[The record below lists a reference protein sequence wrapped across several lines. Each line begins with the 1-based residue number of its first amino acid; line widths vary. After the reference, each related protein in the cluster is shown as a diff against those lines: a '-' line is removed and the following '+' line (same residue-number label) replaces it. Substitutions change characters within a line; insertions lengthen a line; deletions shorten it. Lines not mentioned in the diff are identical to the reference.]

1 MNKLYKIDD
10 AVNLIKDGDFVA
22 ASGFM
27 LAACAEEILFKME
40 EKFLAEGSPKN
51 ITFMHAAGIG
61 NTREQGT
68 YHISHEGLIKRYIT
82 GHFASNQ
89 RMIDMVNEN
98 KVEAYN
104 FPQGVICHLY
114 RAAAAGKSGEL
125 TRIGLKTYVDPRLQ
139 GGKMNSITTE
149 DLVQVVNIGDEELL
163 FYKSPKIDVALIRG
177 TTADEYG
184 NITMEEESAHI
195 DALDVA
201 LAAKNNGGKV
211 IIQVKNYVK
220 SSSIDRT
227 KVVIPGNLVDAI
239 VITSD
244 AERFHRQTPGEFY
257 NPVLAGYYKLD
268 NVGFGHIELNERKII
283 ARRAAMELK
292 PNSVV
297 NLGIGIPEGIASVAA
312 EEGIGEEL
320 ILTIESGLIGGV
332 PTGGS
337 NFGSAINAWAAL
349 PMTSQFDFYNGGGL
363 NITFLGFAEV
373 NPKGDINV
381 SKFGTKIA
389 GCGGFIDISQ
399 STKKIVFCGT
409 FTAGKFE
416 MAVDGGQ
423 VKIINEGKRK
433 KFKESIEQIT
443 FSSEF
448 VSKYNQDVMFITER
462 CVFEFTKE
470 GLVLTEIAPG
480 IDIEKDIIPYM
491 EFKPIISKDLK
502 LMDEKIF
509 KEENMGLESIVMS
522 K

>member
-10 AVNLIKDGDFVA
+10 AINLIKDGDFVA

-27 LAACAEEILFKME
+27 LATCAEELFFKLE
-40 EKFLAEGSPKN
+40 EKFLREGTPRN
-51 ITFMHAAGIG
+51 LTFMQAAGLG
-61 NTREQGT
+61 NTRDQGT

-89 RMIDMVNEN
+89 RMIDLVNQN

-125 TRIGLKTYVDPRLQ
+125 TRIGLKTYVDPRLE

-149 DLVQVVNIGDEELL
+149 DLVQAVNVAGEELL
-163 FYKSPKIDVALIRG
+163 FYKSPKIDVAIIRG
-177 TTADEYG
+177 TTSDEYG
-184 NITMEEESAHI
+184 NITMEDESACI

-211 IIQVKNYVK
+211 IVQVKNYVK
-220 SSSIDRT
+220 SSSVDRT
-227 KVVIPGNLVDAI
+227 KVVIPGNLVDAV

-257 NPVLAGYYKLD
+257 SPVLAGYYKLD
-268 NVGFGHIELNERKII
+268 NVGFGNIELNERKII

-292 PNSVV
+292 PRSVV
-297 NLGIGIPEGIASVAA
+297 NLGIGIPEGIASIAA

-320 ILTIESGLIGGV
+320 TLTIESGLIGGV
-332 PTGGS
+332 PTGGP

-349 PMTSQFDFYNGGGL
+349 PMTSQFDLYNGGGL
-363 NITFLGFAEV
+363 NMTFLGFAEV
-373 NPKGDINV
+373 NSKGDINV

-416 MAVDGGQ
+416 MTVEKGQ
-423 VKIINEGKRK
+423 VKIIKEGVRK
-433 KFKESIEQIT
+433 KFIDSIEQIT

-448 VSKYNQDVMFITER
+448 VSKYDQDVMFITER
-462 CVFEFTKE
+462 CVFRLTDE
-470 GLVLTEIAPG
+470 GLVLIEVAPG
-480 IDIEKDIIPYM
+480 IDVEKDIISHM
-491 EFKPIISKDLK
+491 EYRPIISKDLK

-509 KEENMGLESIVMS
+509 KEEKIGLESIVMS

>member
-27 LAACAEEILFKME
+27 LATCAEEIFYKIE

-51 ITFMHAAGIG
+51 ITFMQAAGLG
-61 NTREQGT
+61 NMNNQGT

-89 RMIDMVNEN
+89 RMIDLVNQN

-114 RAAAAGKSGEL
+114 RAAAAGKNGEL
-125 TRIGLKTYVDPRLQ
+125 TRIGLKTYVDPRLE
-139 GGKMNSITTE
+139 GGKMNSVTTE
-149 DLVQVVNIGDEELL
+149 DLVQVVNIDGEELL
-163 FYKSPKIDVALIRG
+163 FYKSPKIDVAIIRG

-184 NITMEEESAHI
+184 NITMEEESAYI

-201 LAAKNNGGKV
+201 LAAKNTGGKV
-211 IIQVKNYVK
+211 IVQVKNYVR

-244 AERFHRQTPGEFY
+244 AEKFHRQTPGEFY
-257 NPVLAGYYKLD
+257 SSVLAGYHKLD
-268 NVGFGHIELNERKII
+268 NVGFGNIELNERKII

-292 PNSVV
+292 PRSVV
-297 NLGIGIPEGIASVAA
+297 NLGIGIPEGIASIAA

-332 PTGGS
+332 PTGGA

-349 PMTSQFDFYNGGGL
+349 PMTSQFDLYNGGGL
-363 NITFLGFAEV
+363 NVTFLGFAEV

-381 SKFGTKIA
+381 SKFGSKIA

-399 STKKIVFCGT
+399 STNKIVFCGT

-416 MAVDGGQ
+416 MTVDEGQ

-462 CVFEFTKE
+462 CVFKLTNE
-470 GLVLTEIAPG
+470 GLVLTEVAPG
-480 IDIEKDIIPYM
+480 IDIEKDIISYM
-491 EFKPIISKDLK
+491 EFRPIISKDLK
-502 LMDEKIF
+502 PMDEKIF
-509 KEENMGLESIVMS
+509 KEETMGLKSIVMS